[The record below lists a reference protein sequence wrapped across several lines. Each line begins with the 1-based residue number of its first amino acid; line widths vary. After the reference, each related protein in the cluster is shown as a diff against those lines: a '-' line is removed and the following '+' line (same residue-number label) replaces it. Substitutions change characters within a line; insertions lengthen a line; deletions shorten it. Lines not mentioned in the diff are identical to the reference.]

1 MPDPITHAT
10 SPWLVA
16 SLSAV
21 VSTLFDLPLGVV
33 ITAFGGAYWAVY
45 RNSSLRV
52 SRSIF
57 LILFST
63 FIACVMVHGIVWIFQ
78 AWLDI
83 SNVPQRPVAFILGFA
98 VIDKPFRDWLI
109 QLIASK
115 YNLLEVKK

>member
-63 FIACVMVHGIVWIFQ
+63 FIACAMVHGIVWMFN
-78 AWLDI
+78 AWMGI
-83 SNVPQRPVAFILGFA
+83 NNVPQRPVAFILGFA
-98 VIDKPFRDWLI
+98 VIDKPCRDSLI
-109 QLIASK
+109 EFFKSK
-115 YNLLEVKK
+115 FSLLGVQK